1 MENKKLGGGI
11 LTISILYLV
20 FLGFGLIYNIIS
32 FSTLDQIN
40 ALSSQMGMPQLTST
54 ELIISII
61 LSLILLIGVILILL
75 KKKIGVYTFFTV
87 IVINVIYSL
96 IMNGFNIAILISTL
110 ISLILP
116 GLLAYFIYKK
126 KEVFGFESN
135 ENKCGDHTAWE

>member
-20 FLGFGLIYNIIS
+20 FLGFGLIGNIIS

-40 ALSSQMGMPQLTST
+40 ALSSQMGMPQLTSP

-96 IMNGFNIAILISTL
+96 IMNGLSILVLISTL

-126 KEVFGFESN
+126 KEVFGFESK
-135 ENKCGDHTAWE
+135 ENTLDA

>member
-20 FLGFGLIYNIIS
+20 FLSFGLMGSIIS

-40 ALSSQMGMPQLTST
+40 AVSSQMGLPQLTST

-61 LSLILLIGVILILL
+61 LNLVLVIAIILILL
-75 KKKIGVYTFFTV
+75 KKKIGVYAFFTV
-87 IVINVIYSL
+87 IIINVIYSL

-135 ENKCGDHTAWE
+135 ENNLDA

>member
-11 LTISILYLV
+11 LAISILYLV
-20 FLGFGLIYNIIS
+20 FLSLGLMGNIIS

-40 ALSSQMGMPQLTST
+40 AVSAQMGMPQLTST

-61 LSLILLIGVILILL
+61 LNLVLVIAIILILL
-75 KKKIGVYTFFTV
+75 KKKIGVYAFLTV
-87 IVINVIYSL
+87 IIINVIYSL
-96 IMNGFNIAILISTL
+96 IMNGLSVFVLISTL
-110 ISLILP
+110 IGLILP

-135 ENKCGDHTAWE
+135 ENNLDA

>member
-20 FLGFGLIYNIIS
+20 FLGFGLINNIIS

-40 ALSSQMGMPQLTST
+40 ALSSQMGMPQLTSA

-96 IMNGFNIAILISTL
+96 IMNGLSILVLISTL

-126 KEVFGFESN
+126 KEVFGFESK
-135 ENKCGDHTAWE
+135 ENTLDA

>member
-20 FLGFGLIYNIIS
+20 FLGFGLIDNIIS

-40 ALSSQMGMPQLTST
+40 ALSSQMGMPQLTSA

-96 IMNGFNIAILISTL
+96 IMNGLSILVLISTL

-126 KEVFGFESN
+126 KEVFGFESK
-135 ENKCGDHTAWE
+135 ENTLDA

>member
-11 LTISILYLV
+11 LTISILYLI
-20 FLGFGLIYNIIS
+20 FLGISLIGSIIS
-32 FSTLDQIN
+32 LATLDQIN
-40 ALSSQMGMPQLTST
+40 STMAQMGLEQTTSA
-54 ELIISII
+54 ELIISLI
-61 LSLILLIGVILILL
+61 LSLVLLIGVILILL

-87 IVINVIYSL
+87 IIINVIYSL

-135 ENKCGDHTAWE
+135 ENNLDS

>member
-11 LTISILYLV
+11 LAISILYLV
-20 FLGFGLIYNIIS
+20 FLSLGLMGNIIS

-40 ALSSQMGMPQLTST
+40 AVSAQMGMPQLTST

-61 LSLILLIGVILILL
+61 LNLVLVIAIILILL

-87 IVINVIYSL
+87 IIINVIYSL

-135 ENKCGDHTAWE
+135 ENNLDA

>member
-1 MENKKLGGGI
+1 M
-11 LTISILYLV
+11 
-20 FLGFGLIYNIIS
+20 
-32 FSTLDQIN
+32 
-40 ALSSQMGMPQLTST
+40 
-54 ELIISII
+54 
-61 LSLILLIGVILILL
+61 L

-87 IVINVIYSL
+87 IIINVIYSL

-135 ENKCGDHTAWE
+135 ENNLDA

>member
-11 LTISILYLV
+11 LAISILYLV
-20 FLGFGLIYNIIS
+20 FLSFGLIGSIIS

-40 ALSSQMGMPQLTST
+40 AVSAQMGMPQLTST

-61 LSLILLIGVILILL
+61 LNLVLVIAIILILL
-75 KKKIGVYTFFTV
+75 KKKIGVYAFFTV
-87 IVINVIYSL
+87 IIINVIYSL
-96 IMNGFNIAILISTL
+96 IMNGLSVFVLISTL
-110 ISLILP
+110 IGLILP

-135 ENKCGDHTAWE
+135 ENNLDA

>member
-11 LTISILYLV
+11 LAISILSLV
-20 FLGFGLIYNIIS
+20 FLSLGLMGNIIS

-40 ALSSQMGMPQLTST
+40 AVSAQMGMPQLTST

-61 LSLILLIGVILILL
+61 LNLVLVIAIILILL
-75 KKKIGVYTFFTV
+75 KKKIGVYAFFTV
-87 IVINVIYSL
+87 IIINVIYSL
-96 IMNGFNIAILISTL
+96 IMNGLSVFVLISTL
-110 ISLILP
+110 IGLILP

-135 ENKCGDHTAWE
+135 ENNLDA

>member
-11 LTISILYLV
+11 LTISILYLI
-20 FLGFGLIYNIIS
+20 FLGISLIGSIIS
-32 FSTLDQIN
+32 LATLDQIN
-40 ALSSQMGMPQLTST
+40 STMAQMGLEQTTSA
-54 ELIISII
+54 ELIISLI
-61 LSLILLIGVILILL
+61 LSLVLLIGVILILL
-75 KKKIGVYTFFTV
+75 KMKIGVYTFFTV
-87 IVINVIYSL
+87 IIINVIYSL

-135 ENKCGDHTAWE
+135 ENNLDA